1 MGVVYIFGKNM
12 KHRSK
17 KFLFQ
22 KIIPTISYALIT
34 KKFKRVIFYT
44 RRLQRLNKDHYSVY
58 NRVQNVFKLNT
69 ISLVMC
75 SIIMTLYRYLILIK
89 NEK

>member
-22 KIIPTISYALIT
+22 KIIPTISYALT

-58 NRVQNVFKLNT
+58 
-69 ISLVMC
+69 I
-75 SIIMTLYRYLILIK
+75 
-89 NEK
+89 